1 MEWTMLEVLN
11 LILVLVQG
19 ENKKSLLMGIV
30 AATITNTTT
39 STTSTTIIMIS
50 RNSCGST
57 SPRRTQVHDKHPWLT
72 LVLLF
77 SRFKEGPGISLPVKT
92 ALTAPAS
99 VCPSP
104 SRATSLC
111 PANIEPTLPNLQFCN
126 WAKDLGLFHPL
137 SGLGICYT
145 LEFGCT

>member
-1 MEWTMLEVLN
+1 MKLLCPP
-11 LILVLVQG
+11 LVLDPG
-19 ENKKSLLMGIV
+19 DSLKPLALRYAPLSFGHC
-30 AATITNTTT
+30 
-39 STTSTTIIMIS
+39 S